1 MSDAVRVLHV
11 VTHMDCGGLETMIM
25 NYYRKIDRSKIQF
38 DFLTHRP
45 ETEEKDYDNEIKKL
59 GGRIYHL
66 PRLNPFSYRY
76 RRALESFFDAH
87 KEYKIIHVHQ
97 DCMSGLILKIAKK
110 KGIPVRIAHCHSS
123 NQDKNIK
130 YLIKYVYKQMIS
142 KYATGLFACG
152 EIAGK
157 WMFGKNANFVVL
169 PNAIDTDNY
178 VFSNDKRMLMR
189 KELGLPEDSFVIGHV
204 GRFSKVKNHCF
215 IIELCKLLLKQN
227 RNIYVLFVGQGD
239 LLEETREI
247 VIKNNLENV
256 IKFLGLRKDVP
267 DLMQAMDVFVLPSL
281 YEGLPVSVIEAQAS
295 GLPCIISENVPL
307 YCAITDLV
315 KQVELDI
322 TKWENAIIQLND
334 IKRRNMQDEIKKA
347 SFDINDNVLYL
358 ENYYLSNLTNN

>member
-1 MSDAVRVLHV
+1 MAEVLRVLHI

-45 ETEEKDYDNEIKKL
+45 ESEEKYYDNEIKEL
-59 GGRIYHL
+59 GGMIYHV

-87 KEYKIIHVHQ
+87 KEYRIIHVHQ

-110 KGIPVRIAHCHSS
+110 KGIPVRIAHCHSN

-130 YLIKYVYKQMIS
+130 YLIKYMYKHIIS

-152 EIAGK
+152 EVAGE
-157 WMFGKNANFVVL
+157 WMFGKNVKFIVL
-169 PNAIDTDNY
+169 PNAIDTDRY

-189 KELGLPEDSFVIGHV
+189 KELGLPENAFVIGHV
-204 GRFSKVKNHCF
+204 GRFSKVKNHLF
-215 IIELCKLLLKQN
+215 IIELCKLVFKQN
-227 RNIYVLFVGQGD
+227 RNTYVLFVGQGE
-239 LLEETREI
+239 LLEEIREI
-247 VIKNNLENV
+247 VIKNHLENV

-295 GLPCIISENVPL
+295 GLPCVISENVPL
-307 YCAITDLV
+307 DCAITNLV
-315 KQVELDI
+315 KQVKLD
-322 TKWENAIIQLND
+322 TSKWKSAVIQLKD
-334 IKRRNMQDEIKKA
+334 VERRNTQEEIKKA
-347 SFDINDNVLYL
+347 RFDINDNALYL
-358 ENYYLSNLTNN
+358 EKYYLSNLTNN

>member
-1 MSDAVRVLHV
+1 MSDSVRVLHV

-45 ETEEKDYDNEIKKL
+45 DSEVKDYDNDIKKL

-110 KGIPVRIAHCHSS
+110 KGIPIRIAHCHSS

-130 YLIKYVYKQMIS
+130 YLIKYMYKQLIP

-152 EIAGK
+152 EIAGE
-157 WMFGKNANFVVL
+157 WMFGKNVKFVVL
-169 PNAIDTDNY
+169 PNAIDTDAY
-178 VFSNDKRMLMR
+178 VFSDDKRILIR
-189 KELGLPEDSFVIGHV
+189 KELGLPENAFVIGHV
-204 GRFSKVKNHCF
+204 GRFSKVKNHRF
-215 IIELCKLLLKQN
+215 IIELCELVLKQN
-227 RNIYVLFVGQGD
+227 RNTYVLFVGQGD

-247 VIKNNLENV
+247 VMKKHLENV
-256 IKFLGLRKDVP
+256 IKFLGLRNDVP

-307 YCAITDLV
+307 DCAITDLV
-315 KQVELDI
+315 KQVELD
-322 TKWENAIIQLND
+322 TLSWARATIQLKD
-334 IKRRNMQDEIKKA
+334 VERRNTQEKIKKA
-347 SFDINDNVLYL
+347 GFDIIDNALYL
-358 ENYYLSNLTNN
+358 EKYYLSNLTNK